1 MTSDSHVPSKNRFSV
16 NDIMLIGM
24 SLVWGINFSV
34 VKIALTELSPLSF
47 NSIRFVLASLF
58 LLVLLWILE
67 RDLSFRRKDIGR
79 LVLLGFIGHTLYQ
92 LCFISGIALTT
103 AGESSLIYGTT
114 PILVAL
120 LGSVLGVE
128 RVGRKIW
135 QSVILSFI
143 GIFLVV
149 QGAGGTLIIRDSGWI
164 GNLLILAATICWS
177 TYTVLSK
184 PLLQRYTPL
193 KLTTLTM
200 VVGTLPLVLVSIP
213 SLNEQN
219 WGSVSLQGWLCLT
232 YSFCF
237 AIAIGYVIW
246 YTGVSRLGSAR
257 TALYENL
264 IIIIALAVAWLF
276 LHERMTPLQIL
287 GAALV
292 FISLYLVT
300 REHARVTTA

>member
-1 MTSDSHVPSKNRFSV
+1 MTPDSHVSSKNRFSV
-16 NDIMLIGM
+16 YDIMLIGM
-24 SLVWGINFSV
+24 SLVWGVNFSV
-34 VKIALTELSPLSF
+34 VKVALRELSPLSF
-47 NSIRFVLASLF
+47 NSVRFVLASLF

-67 RDLSFRRKDIGR
+67 RDLSFRREDIGR

-120 LGSVLGVE
+120 LSSVLGVE
-128 RVGRKIW
+128 RVGRKVW
-135 QSVILSFI
+135 RSVILSFI

-149 QGAGGTLIIRDSGWI
+149 QGAGETLITTDSGWI
-164 GNLLILAATICWS
+164 GDLLILAATICWS
-177 TYTVLSK
+177 IYTVLSK

-213 SLNEQN
+213 SLTEQN

-237 AIAIGYVIW
+237 AIAMGYVIW
-246 YTGVSRLGSAR
+246 YTGVSRIGTAR

-292 FISLYLVT
+292 LISLYLVT
-300 REHARVTTA
+300 REHARVTIA

>member
-1 MTSDSHVPSKNRFSV
+1 MTSTDSHVPSKNRFSV
-16 NDIMLIGM
+16 YDIMLIGM

-34 VKIALTELSPLSF
+34 VKIALTDLSPLSF
-47 NSIRFVLASLF
+47 NSLRFVLASLF
-58 LLVLLWILE
+58 LLILLWILE
-67 RDLSFRRKDIGR
+67 RDLSFRREDVGR

-92 LCFISGIALTT
+92 LCFISGIALTA

-114 PILVAL
+114 PIFVAL
-120 LGSVLGVE
+120 LSSVLGVE
-128 RVGRKIW
+128 RVRRKVW

-143 GIFLVV
+143 GVFLVV
-149 QGAGGTLIIRDSGWI
+149 QGAGGTLIIADNGWI
-164 GNLLILAATICWS
+164 GDLLILAATICWS

-200 VVGTLPLVLVSIP
+200 VMGTLPLVLVSIP
-213 SLNEQN
+213 SLTEQN
-219 WGSVSLQGWLCLT
+219 WGSVPLQGWLCLI

-246 YTGVSRLGSAR
+246 YAGVSRIGTAR

-264 IIIIALAVAWLF
+264 IIIVALAVAWLF

-287 GAALV
+287 GAVLV
-292 FISLYLVT
+292 LTSLYLVA
-300 REHARVTTA
+300 REHAR